1 MQSCEQANLIND
13 LRKEILKKDNEIA
26 RLNIKIASQ
35 STTIDTLHEDIFALF
50 DQRDEDAMRIAN
62 NRTEIVRLH
71 DKNHKLKKEI
81 RIMEKAYRDKYHSD
95 LL

>member
-13 LRKEILKKDNEIA
+13 LRREILKKDNEIA

-50 DQRDEDAMRIAN
+50 DQRDEDAIRIAN
-62 NRTEIVRLH
+62 NRIEIGRLNAV
-71 DKNHKLKKEI
+71 NHQLEK
-81 RIMEKAYRDKYHSD
+81 RIYNNKF
-95 LL
+95 